1 MLPKPPPVAILR
13 PAQAVGTPRS
23 AAPPRDPNAPQSLSG
38 ADASLILDLDGG
50 PLGAPAEWILRR
62 AFYLSNAALG
72 AAPAYF
78 QQAVDDYG
86 AFIRFRPI
94 AWCHGESRLDPGPR
108 VYRALLGDPLG
119 WWDLQDKLPFEP
131 VATAAG
137 RLLSLRGFDDDDPGL
152 PAAVDQI
159 LARMTPW
166 QTFVAENAVD
176 IYERRIDV
184 YGALGIAP
192 PQAGSAER
200 DIVDEFLVE
209 VVRAVVRPTKA
220 VQTERAYDVSDVRHM
235 AAGGVVR
242 ALAWAGTPVL
252 SDRTDLETE
261 IEGRPADAEADAE
274 SEASWSGAS
283 PAA

>member
-1 MLPKPPPVAILR
+1 MLPKPPTVAILR
-13 PAQAVGTPRS
+13 PPQAVGAARP

-72 AAPAYF
+72 AAPAFF

-86 AFIRFRPI
+86 AFIRFRPV

-108 VYRALLGDPLG
+108 VYRALPGDPLG

-166 QTFVAENAVD
+166 QTSAAENAVD
-176 IYERRIDV
+176 IYERRVDV
-184 YGALGIAP
+184 YGGLGIVP

-200 DIVDEFLVE
+200 DIVDEFFVE
-209 VVRAVVRPTKA
+209 VVRAVVRPAKA

-235 AAGGVVR
+235 AAGGVMR

-252 SDRTDLETE
+252 SDRTELESE
-261 IEGRPADAEADAE
+261 SDAQPASSDAE
-274 SEASWSGAS
+274 SEAGTSWDG
-283 PAA
+283 PTITI

>member
-13 PAQAVGTPRS
+13 PPQATAAPRP

-38 ADASLILDLDGG
+38 ADASLILDIDGG

-72 AAPAYF
+72 AAPAFF

-86 AFIRFRPI
+86 AFIRCRPV
-94 AWCHGESRLDPGPR
+94 AWCHGETRLDPAPR

-159 LARMTPW
+159 LARMTSW
-166 QTFVAENAVD
+166 QTFAAENAPD

-200 DIVDEFLVE
+200 EIVDEFFVE
-209 VVRAVVRPTKA
+209 VVRAVVRPAKS
-220 VQTERAYDVSDVRHM
+220 VSTERAYDVSDVRHM
-235 AAGGVVR
+235 AVGGVMR

-261 IEGRPADAEADAE
+261 TDGQTAKAEVEAE
-274 SEASWSGAS
+274 PEASWAS
-283 PAA
+283 PSPAN

>member
-1 MLPKPPPVAILR
+1 MLQKPSPVAILR
-13 PAQAVGTPRS
+13 PPQVVGAPRP

-38 ADASLILDLDGG
+38 ADASLVLDLDGG

-72 AAPAYF
+72 AGPAFF
-78 QQAVDDYG
+78 QQAVEDYG
-86 AFIRFRPI
+86 LFIRCRPV
-94 AWCHGESRLDPGPR
+94 AWCHGESRLDPAPR

-152 PAAVDQI
+152 PAAIDQI

-166 QTFVAENAVD
+166 QTFAAENATE
-176 IYERRIDV
+176 IYERRIEIYD
-184 YGALGIAP
+184 ALGIAP

-200 DIVDEFLVE
+200 EIVDEFFVE
-209 VVRAVVRPTKA
+209 VVRAVVRPAKA
-220 VQTERAYDVSDVRHM
+220 TQTERAFEVSDVRHM
-235 AAGGVVR
+235 AAGGVMRV
-242 ALAWAGTPVL
+242 LAWAGTPVL
-252 SDRTDLETE
+252 SDRTDLESEVEAKTD
-261 IEGRPADAEADAE
+261 DAEVE
-274 SEASWSGAS
+274 SAPGTSWTEPTISI
-283 PAA
+283 